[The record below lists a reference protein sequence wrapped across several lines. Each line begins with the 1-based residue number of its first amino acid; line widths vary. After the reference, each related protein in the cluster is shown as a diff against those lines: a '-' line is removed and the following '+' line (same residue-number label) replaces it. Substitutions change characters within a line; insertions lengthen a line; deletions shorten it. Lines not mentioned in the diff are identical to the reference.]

1 MTREEDEYA
10 NQYDDEE
17 VQEAAELQ
25 DNRSASRSSRR
36 RQASEDE
43 DESKWPCPGTDH
55 VYTKRVLDICGYLQ
69 TMQTMQPAEFVSV
82 AGNYD
87 TYVGSQTALESLDK
101 ATLDERGRFW
111 IKNDSGGPMLPAD
124 ERRLGSRTARLGNA
138 FSAQWASEATRPSS
152 ITIETTPA
160 NASMRRKRA
169 VEGQRVYSCNV
180 CNNAQ
185 SAPGWSISCS
195 LPPVHDEA
203 KRLLEQAISAFST
216 RIKVLKASALAAKW
230 AWVEPKLGGGV
241 MWPRLERSLFVNAGE
256 PADPGRELD
265 VTTDHDL
272 LHLVGEDQG
281 YRYNNVPDVV
291 ILDTRAH
298 DQWKID
304 WRAVHDVTSNAC
316 WQVGF
321 FVRVYAS
328 TAKKTLGLTL
338 VLDTLV
344 AHGKVPAPSLTSP
357 LPAKR
362 TVDYF
367 SGYDRPEKRN
377 KGPSH

>member
-111 IKNDSGGPMLPAD
+111 IKN
-124 ERRLGSRTARLGNA
+124 E
-138 FSAQWASEATRPSS
+138 
-152 ITIETTPA
+152 
-160 NASMRRKRA
+160 
-169 VEGQRVYSCNV
+169 